1 MENDQK
7 NMLIGLGVGTIA
19 TLGMSYM
26 LSKTEEKKVETPK
39 VANNEDYK
47 KKNAELTAQN
57 TALTKKFEILEK
69 AS

>member
-1 MENDQK
+1 
-7 NMLIGLGVGTIA
+7 MLIGLGVGTIA

-26 LSKTEEKKVETPK
+26 FSKTEEKKVETPK
-39 VANNEDYK
+39 VENNEEYK

-57 TALTKKFEILEK
+57 TTLTKKFEILEK